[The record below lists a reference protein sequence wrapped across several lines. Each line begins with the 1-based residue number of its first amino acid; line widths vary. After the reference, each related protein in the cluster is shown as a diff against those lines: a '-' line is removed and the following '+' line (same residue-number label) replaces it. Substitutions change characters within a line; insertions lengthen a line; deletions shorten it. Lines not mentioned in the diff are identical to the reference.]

1 MGFVYFMNK
10 GNILYVYRIWNII
23 INMNVYIYLWFYR
36 NEIVCF
42 GVFCVFMF
50 GVIFEFIIF

>member
-23 INMNVYIYLWFYR
+23 INMNVYIYW